1 MRVLHILKVKGIA
14 GAENHLLTLLDG
26 LRDHGIDALFLIL
39 VSPSNLVD
47 EFMDAADARGIPA
60 RRLVIRNNFDL
71 ALISRIM
78 TELRRFRPDIVHT
91 HLLHGDLFAIP
102 AAWLLRFPWFGGRG
116 MRRPLIIS
124 SRHNDD
130 RFRLRPY
137 MRLINRLLW
146 RMTDYGIAI
155 SEAVREFSIAIEGA
169 NPNKIETIYYG
180 FDPPEGDNRLLRKEV
195 RAEFGVQDDDIV
207 VGTVSR
213 LIEQKGLPYGLHAF
227 ALAAERHPQARL
239 VIIGDG
245 PLRSQLERQARALRV
260 GDRVRFMGWR
270 ADGARMMAGL
280 DIFLMPSL
288 YEGFGLV
295 LLEAMAQSVP
305 IVGSAVSAI
314 PEVVVHG
321 ETGLLVPPRDVPAL
335 AEALDLL
342 MGDIALRKHMGM
354 MGLERLETHF
364 STALMV
370 ERTLTL
376 YRRLVRS

>member
-26 LRDHGIDALFLIL
+26 LRDRGVDALFLIL

-116 MRRPLIIS
+116 MRRPVIIS

-137 MRLINRLLW
+137 MRLINRVLW

-155 SEAVREFSIAIEGA
+155 SNAVREFSITIEGA

-180 FDPPEGDNRLLRKEV
+180 FDPADGENRLLRKEV
-195 RAEFGVQDDDIV
+195 RAEFGVQDDEIV

-227 ALAAERHPQARL
+227 ALAAERYPQARL

-245 PLRSQLERQARALRV
+245 PLRPLLERQARALKL

-305 IVGSAVSAI
+305 VIGSAVSAI

-321 ETGLLVPPRDVPAL
+321 ETGLLVPPRDVTAL

-342 MGDIALRKHMGM
+342 MGDVALRKHMGL

-370 ERTLTL
+370 ERTLAL